1 MSWVE
6 WNFIVH
12 LLNYCSQHSTNI
24 WLLPFK
30 TLVWG
35 IHMHLATTFP
45 SCLCACLCA
54 SIITTRLC
62 WFIIDIP
69 SLVLFLIL
77 DPMFLLLSR
86 YNYFSV
92 VWDRASA
99 MIVQYLFFVSL
110 IFSPFVVYYVV
121 HLKFHM
127 VSDKMIDKVVQLG
140 EYFICIRYSTRILQY
155 CTAYGELL
163 NIDLKRT

>member
-1 MSWVE
+1 
-6 WNFIVH
+6 
-12 LLNYCSQHSTNI
+12 
-24 WLLPFK
+24 
-30 TLVWG
+30 
-35 IHMHLATTFP
+35 
-45 SCLCACLCA
+45 
-54 SIITTRLC
+54 
-62 WFIIDIP
+62 
-69 SLVLFLIL
+69 
-77 DPMFLLLSR
+77 
-86 YNYFSV
+86 
-92 VWDRASA
+92 